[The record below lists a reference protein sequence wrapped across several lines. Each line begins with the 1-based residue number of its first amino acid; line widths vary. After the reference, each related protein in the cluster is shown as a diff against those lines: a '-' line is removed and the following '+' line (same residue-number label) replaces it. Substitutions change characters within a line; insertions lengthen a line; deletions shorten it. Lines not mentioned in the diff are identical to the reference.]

1 MAWTDAQVWTAVR
14 AFAEHGRRATPPRTN
29 AANTV
34 AESKRARYSEQHMR
48 ASIWWREM
56 SLVCIALAT
65 FVAGCANSKSTTR
78 SGEESVTSTSSNL
91 PRASAEPV
99 GASAPSCGRE
109 VRRLDQGYDATAR
122 KCLWDAYQAGKPAD
136 LSLTHHTIEGDPVTF
151 TLRVVSASSIEV
163 IEDNQDRFGPRGV
176 RRSTCKKLEQSAS
189 MEGRH
194 GFVVSGCS
202 GAAEKVEIR

>member
-1 MAWTDAQVWTAVR
+1 
-14 AFAEHGRRATPPRTN
+14 
-29 AANTV
+29 
-34 AESKRARYSEQHMR
+34 MR
-48 ASIWWREM
+48 GLIWWREL
-56 SLVCIALAT
+56 SLVCVALTT

-91 PRASAEPV
+91 PRAGAEPAA

-109 VRRLDQGYDATAR
+109 VQRVGTGYDATAR
-122 KCLWDAYQAGKPAD
+122 KCLWDAYQAGKPAE
-136 LSLTHHTIEGDPVTF
+136 LSLTHHTIEGDPITF

-176 RRSTCKKLEQSAS
+176 RRSTCTKLEQSAS
-189 MEGRH
+189 TEGRH

-202 GAAEKVEIR
+202 GATEKVEIR